1 MNKYFYVAL
10 AVATVCLFSSCGVK
24 QDDELSHHHNHS
36 HVSDSHSDHD
46 HDHEGHDHETE
57 GHDHSGHES
66 HADEDADH
74 SFGSEIV
81 LEPSVAERFGVL
93 AQTITPNEFAETID
107 ISGQILN
114 ATGDMGIV
122 AAPTSGIVSLP
133 TGITEG
139 SKVNTGTV
147 IATISAQNIS
157 GGDSNRAAAVA
168 VEAAKRE
175 LDRLTP
181 LHADGIVT
189 TKELN
194 AARQAYE
201 AAKASYSP
209 SAASGRA
216 VSPIAGSITSILVK
230 SGEFVS
236 AGQPLATVSK
246 NSRLTLRADLPQKY
260 HSFFPTVATAAFRP
274 ASSEYW
280 ISLDSLNGKLTTSIA
295 ASDPSMPGYIP
306 VYFTFDNDGRILPGS
321 YVEIKL
327 IGHTRHSALT
337 VPVEA
342 VIEQQGKY
350 FVYAKV
356 DEHGYEKRLVTLGNN
371 NGSEVEILSGISEG
385 DNIVCKGAMIVKLAE
400 SSGAVP
406 EGHSHNH

>member
-1 MNKYFYVAL
+1 MKKIFYVAL
-10 AVATVCLFSSCGVK
+10 TVATIFLFSSCGVK
-24 QDDELSHHHNHS
+24 QDDELSHHHHHNHAS
-36 HVSDSHSDHD
+36 EAHQDHDD
-46 HDHEGHDHETE
+46 HDHESED
-57 GHDHSGHES
+57 HDHSGHES
-66 HADEDADH
+66 HEKPDN

-81 LEPSVAERFGVL
+81 LEPVAAERFGVV
-93 AQTITPNEFAETID
+93 ARAIEPKDFAESID

-114 ATGDMGIV
+114 ATGDLGIV

-133 TGITEG
+133 GGITEG
-139 SKVNTGTV
+139 TKVNAGTV
-147 IATISAQNIS
+147 IATISAQNMS

-175 LDRLTP
+175 LERLTP

-201 AAKASYSP
+201 GAKAAYSP

-216 VSPIAGSITSILVK
+216 VSPIAGSVTSLLVK

-260 HSFFPTVATAAFRP
+260 NSFFPTVATAAFRSA
-274 ASSEYW
+274 ASDSW
-280 ISLDSLNGKLTTSIA
+280 ISLDDLNGKLTSSAA

-321 YVEIKL
+321 FVEIKL
-327 IGHTRHSALT
+327 IGHTRRSALA
-337 VPVEA
+337 VPAEA

-350 FVYAKV
+350 FVYVKV

-371 NGSEVEILSGISEG
+371 NGSEVEVISGISEG
-385 DNIVCKGAMIVKLAE
+385 DNVVCEGAMIVKLAE